1 MGKSGNNGDGNIP
14 AGGKHFLD
22 SMFKE
27 SDAYASMDL
36 IESLVEKG
44 VGLKS
49 IPLQPLYLAL
59 KSLPVE
65 QAATYLEKF
74 SPEQRELML
83 DLDLWTKDELDTQE
97 FEFWIETYSQCLSDD
112 IRTEFSESIEFLL
125 YLKGRFNIWTFDVED
140 PEYPDHDNYF
150 LTDDSLLLF
159 EFHEDFGLVD
169 QVRALIREIYSS
181 MGVEKAYSWLFKMVS
196 DGASSTIEDEYQL
209 KKGRLADAGFVDYF
223 SALEIDNPHINLQ
236 MMDHWIKTKEKVS
249 VGVHQFSKQQI
260 LPKKALI
267 PFENQF
273 QSFDSELAKVTD
285 AKRREYLQFNFL
297 RLVNGNISLNGSF
310 KDGAV
315 AINRAGEKTKAMLQ
329 LGFSYLT
336 EYAAKQGWLKLDT
349 ADIEES
355 LFDWFDFTEV
365 FRIGRSLL
373 AFGQKDLKKSLRAA
387 ELDDDEAFYGQLISD
402 FLDQS
407 FDRPV
412 KLAQTWSDTPSILNS
427 YESYLCWRAKV
438 DFFCGVNPY
447 INKLFTSFMPLKT
460 SGQIQDSFYFN
471 YNVADIDFES
481 ILISSFSNFVLVSKG
496 VLDQKLWDQ
505 GKLGLSLEE
514 FKELTQI
521 ILDNELKVDWKKTA
535 PLFDEYKSQ
544 FGLSEVPNFNEYMQE
559 LLAGQLEGYDYPNL
573 LEEEFA
579 HVGGPILLKPLSE
592 MH

>member
-1 MGKSGNNGDGNIP
+1 MS
-14 AGGKHFLD
+14 KHFLE

-44 VGLKS
+44 VGLS
-49 IPLQPLYLAL
+49 CVPLQPLYLAL
-59 KSLPVE
+59 KNLPVE
-65 QAATYLEKF
+65 QAATYLDKF

-83 DLDLWTKDELDTQE
+83 DLDLWAKDELDTEE
-97 FEFWIETYSQCLSDD
+97 FEFWIETYSQSMSDD
-112 IRTEFSESIEFLL
+112 MRTEFASSVEFLL

-140 PEYPDHDNYF
+140 PLYPDHDNYF

-159 EFHEDFGLVD
+159 EFNDDFSLVD
-169 QVRALIREIYSS
+169 QVRALIREIYSV
-181 MGVEKAYSWLFKMVS
+181 MGVENAYAWLFKMVS
-196 DGASSTIEDEYQL
+196 DGASLTLEEEYQL

-223 SALEIDNPHINLQ
+223 AALEIDNPHINHQ
-236 MMDHWIKTKEKVS
+236 MLDHWIKNKEKIS

-260 LPKKALI
+260 LPKKALV

-273 QSFDSELAKVTD
+273 ESFDRELSKVSD
-285 AKRREYLQFNFL
+285 SKRREYLQFNFL

-329 LGFSYLT
+329 LGFSYLSDHAAT
-336 EYAAKQGWLKLDT
+336 EGWLKFDT
-349 ADIEES
+349 QES

-365 FRIGRSLL
+365 FRIGRSLM
-373 AFGQKDLKKSLRAA
+373 AFGQKDIKKSLRAG
-387 ELDDDEAFYGQLISD
+387 ELEDDEAFYGQLLSD

-412 KLAQTWSDTPSILNS
+412 KVSQLWSDTPRALCS
-427 YESYLCWRAKV
+427 YKDFKIWRAKV

-447 INKLFTSFMPLKT
+447 INKLFVSLLPLKD

-481 ILISSFSNFVLVSKG
+481 ILISSFSNFVLVSQG
-496 VLDQKLWDQ
+496 RLEQKLWDQ
-505 GKLGLSLEE
+505 GKLGLTLSE
-514 FKELTQI
+514 FKDLIAI
-521 ILDNELKVDWKKTA
+521 ILDKDMTLNWKSVE
-535 PLFDEYKSQ
+535 PLFTDYRNQ
-544 FGLSEVPNFNEYMQE
+544 FGLADIEYFNSYMQE

-573 LEEEFA
+573 AEGEYA

-592 MH
+592 LS